1 MKTLTELERA
11 YDKALLAARRIIS
24 DRAAT
29 LDQVDRAEAKRD
41 AAQAAWLAA
50 KAGK

>member
-1 MKTLTELERA
+1 MTITELERA

-24 DRAAT
+24 DRSAT
-29 LDQVDRAEAKRD
+29 MDQVDRAEARRD
-41 AAQAAWLAA
+41 KAQAAWLAA